1 MNVDKKIRS
10 EKKKMKRRANRKK
23 LSQAIGKRLKKNG
36 DSRSDQQQS
45 QELDLLRLNFKLL
58 KDAYEKVRKLNQNCI
73 GCIKQNLNFEIQK
86 VEKKPKKEFL
96 SENKILKR
104 SPDEDEFS
112 NPGVVNE
119 EYVEFVKIDSVKSE
133 LIDEVK
139 VKNEPPE

>member
-1 MNVDKKIRS
+1 M
-10 EKKKMKRRANRKK
+10 
-23 LSQAIGKRLKKNG
+23 
-36 DSRSDQQQS
+36 
-45 QELDLLRLNFKLL
+45 
-58 KDAYEKVRKLNQNCI
+58 RKLNQNCI

-112 NPGVVNE
+112 NPGVVKE